1 MKALRALM
9 IVLAL
14 SVCAFAGEM
23 PCGKTGD
30 MPNDVAGEMQTGRT
44 GEMDNGK
51 SGEMPNDLAGE
62 IHTGKTGDMPNEVT
76 EMAFNLLHSMLPL
89 F

>member
-14 SVCAFAGEM
+14 SVYAFAGEM
-23 PCGKTGD
+23 H
-30 MPNDVAGEMQTGRT
+30 TGRT

-51 SGEMPNDLAGE
+51 SGEMHTDLAGE
-62 IHTGKTGDMPNEVT
+62 IHTDKAGDMPNEVT
-76 EMAFNLLHSMLPL
+76 EMAFHLLHSMLPL